1 MSFTA
6 GNDWVDVQTVLSPGR
21 GKASKS
27 LKDRL
32 QHLDLPM
39 DVAESLL
46 SGTANLVA
54 TQTLYLDPKGNLLN
68 GQLTE
73 FRIWPAQLMGQNVYV
88 IRWVH
93 ARSHIFEV
101 IAPFRVRECFPGDSP
116 TLTLRLRKRDIVS
129 PTLRERLVFNLI
141 WRGRESFYYRS
152 EIYRSISAGMELILR
167 TLQK

>member
-1 MSFTA
+1 MSSTTR
-6 GNDWVDVQTVLSPGR
+6 NDWVDVQTVLSDGR
-21 GKASKS
+21 GRASKT

-32 QHLDLPM
+32 QHLDLPV
-39 DVAESLL
+39 DVAESLI

-54 TQTLYLDPKGNLLN
+54 TQALHLDQKSNLLN
-68 GQLTE
+68 GQSTE
-73 FRIWPAQLMGQNVYV
+73 FRIWPAQLMGRNAYV

-152 EIYRSISAGMELILR
+152 EIYRFLSAGIEWILR